1 VDREGQGA
9 SGGDPDDGSSDETEA
24 DGLRG
29 WISPDDRLWRHP
41 SESVSSFAPAT
52 RRGADGST
60 EQTRSGT
67 WIIGGATA
75 CIALAVVAIGLA
87 MVTTGPAD
95 QDGSGSTS
103 DTAVLVGAP
112 TTDPGLGA
120 MAGSAAIAA
129 MVSAIRPSTVALKVE
144 GAHGTSVTTGL
155 VAESGGI
162 IVTTSRSLSGA
173 RSITVTEADGT
184 REDAEVVGMDPITGL
199 GVVRI
204 ADDLPPATF
213 DSEDLPVGAVAVAA
227 ALTPGSAPDA
237 SPSSTVY
244 AGTVLST
251 GQALGANAVTAD
263 FSATAVEA
271 PLSDDDLGCP
281 LIDRNGQV
289 SGMLEMTKGKG
300 ASTTAV
306 FLPADLVLGV
316 TRQIVSSGT
325 VEPGWLGVE
334 TTDADPTTL
343 TPSGTV
349 VTSASATDGARL
361 VAVDDDSPAAYAGLD
376 PGDII
381 TGVDGHQVH
390 STAELRSRI
399 YADPA
404 GTDLA
409 ITFER
414 GGATMTTWV
423 VLAEPDGDDPGGG
436 SSP

>member
-1 VDREGQGA
+1 MDREGQGA
-9 SGGDPDDGSSDETEA
+9 PGGDPDDGSSDETEA

-41 SESVSSFAPAT
+41 SESVSAFGPAT
-52 RRGADGST
+52 QLRTDGSA
-60 EQTRSGT
+60 ERARSGA

-87 MVTTGPAD
+87 MVTTGPAN
-95 QDGSGSTS
+95 QDGSGSPS
-103 DTAVLVGAP
+103 GTALLVGAP

-129 MVSAIRPSTVALKVE
+129 MVSAIRPSTVAIKVV

-162 IVTTSRSLSGA
+162 IVTTSRTLSGA

-184 REDAEVVGMDPITGL
+184 REDGQVVGMDPTTGL

-204 ADDLPPATF
+204 DDDLPPATF
-213 DSEDLPVGAVAVAA
+213 DSDDVPVGAVAVAA
-227 ALTPGSAPDA
+227 ALTPGSSPEA
-237 SPSSTVY
+237 SPSSSVY
-244 AGTVLST
+244 AGTVLSS

-263 FSATAVEA
+263 FSATAVQA

-281 LIDRNGQV
+281 LIERNGQV

-300 ASTTAV
+300 ASTMAV

-316 TRQIVSSGT
+316 TRQIVSSGA

-343 TPSGTV
+343 TPAGTE
-349 VTSASATDGARL
+349 VTSSTATDGARL
-361 VAVDDDSPAAYAGLD
+361 VAVDDDSPASDAGLD

-409 ITFER
+409 VTFER
-414 GGATMTTWV
+414 GGETMTTSV
-423 VLAEPDGDDPGGG
+423 ILAEPDGDEPGG
-436 SSP
+436 SSSP